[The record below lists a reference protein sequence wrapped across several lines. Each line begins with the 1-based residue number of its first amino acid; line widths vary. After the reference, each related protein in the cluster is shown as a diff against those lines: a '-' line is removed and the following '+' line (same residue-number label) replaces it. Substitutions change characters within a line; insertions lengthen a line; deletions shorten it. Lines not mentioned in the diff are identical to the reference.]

1 MFGGAQQH
9 SLPCSPQIYALG
21 VAPMWAEWALLL
33 GLSQLLC
40 CEVKKSCKI
49 NKFIYI
55 KKKKSCSLTWLVP
68 ALWGHVPADL
78 DLGLGELATGT
89 MGKCSGHCTLVTFC
103 CLQLLSLPSG
113 SFHKSLI
120 LISQRVDRMKTT
132 ITEN

>member
-49 NKFIYI
+49 NKFILKE
-55 KKKKSCSLTWLVP
+55 KKEELFPDLAGSCPVGPCPSR
-68 ALWGHVPADL
+68 
-78 DLGLGELATGT
+78 
-89 MGKCSGHCTLVTFC
+89 SGFG
-103 CLQLLSLPSG
+103 SG
-113 SFHKSLI
+113 
-120 LISQRVDRMKTT
+120 
-132 ITEN
+132 